1 MQESNL
7 PLRSAVEAR
16 TEPLH
21 AEIAQRASELWVEY
35 GRPADRDLA
44 IWLEAEQRLL
54 SATLTARDENRGLVS
69 APAAPTARARRAALR
84 LATQSTIATDTTQPL
99 RP

>member
-7 PLRSAVEAR
+7 PLTSAADAR
-16 TEPLH
+16 PAPLH
-21 AEIAQRASELWVEY
+21 HEIAQRASELWVEY
-35 GRPADRDLA
+35 GRPVDRDLA

-54 SATLTARDENRGLVS
+54 SATRTARDENRGPVS
-69 APAAPTARARRAALR
+69 ALAAPTARARRAALR
-84 LATQSTIATDTTQPL
+84 LATQPTITTDTTQPL